1 MNTEELTAK
10 ILAFI
15 ETQDGEDMDEWYA
28 TRRDFASTV
37 MTDFA
42 EYLGLE
48 LVVPEYIPR
57 LKKPEVDRNELFKA
71 LMPQICTLFNIEYN
85 KAKEKL

>member
-1 MNTEELTAK
+1 MNTEELAEK

-28 TRRDFASTV
+28 THRDFASTV
-37 MTDFA
+37 LTDFA

-57 LKKPEVDRNELFKA
+57 LKKPEVDRNELLKA
-71 LMPQICTLFNIEYN
+71 MMPQICTLFNIEYN

>member
-1 MNTEELTAK
+1 MNAEELAEK

-28 TRRDFASTV
+28 THRDFASTV
-37 MTDFA
+37 LTDFA

-57 LKKPEVDRNELFKA
+57 LTKPEVDRNELFKA
-71 LMPQICTLFNIEYN
+71 LMPKICTLFEIEYA

>member
-1 MNTEELTAK
+1 MNREELTEK
-10 ILAFI
+10 MLAFI
-15 ETQDGEDMDEWYA
+15 ETHDGEDMDDWYA

-37 MTDFA
+37 LSDFA

-48 LVVPEYIPR
+48 MVVPDYIPQ
-57 LKKPEVDRNELFKA
+57 LKQPEIDRNELFKA
-71 LMPQICTLFNIEYN
+71 LMPQICTLFDIEYN

>member
-1 MNTEELTAK
+1 MTPEELRDK
-10 ILAFI
+10 MLEFI
-15 ETQDGEDMDEWYA
+15 ETHDGEDMDDWYA

-37 MTDFA
+37 LSDFA

-48 LVVPEYIPR
+48 MVVPDYIPQ
-57 LKKPEVDRNELFKA
+57 LKQPEIDRNELFKA
-71 LMPQICTLFNIEYN
+71 LMPQICTLFDIEYK

>member
-1 MNTEELTAK
+1 MTPDELTEK
-10 ILAFI
+10 MLAFI
-15 ETQDGEDMDEWYA
+15 ETHDGEDMDDWYA

-37 MTDFA
+37 LSDFA

-48 LVVPEYIPR
+48 MVVPDYIPQ
-57 LKKPEVDRNELFKA
+57 LKQPEIDRNELFKA
-71 LMPQICTLFNIEYN
+71 LMPQICTLFDIEYK

>member
-1 MNTEELTAK
+1 MTQDELIEK
-10 ILAFI
+10 MLAFI
-15 ETQDGEDMDEWYA
+15 DTHDGEGMDEWYA

-37 MTDFA
+37 LSDFA

-48 LVVPEYIPR
+48 MVVPDYIPQ
-57 LKKPEVDRNELFKA
+57 LKQPEIDRNELFKA
-71 LMPQICTLFNIEYN
+71 LMPQICTLFDIEYK